1 MPIASDGCPVVVLAY
16 DALLHYVRALM
27 ANALSRIFLGRRK
40 DIRDPGIFHRM
51 ALIPFLAW
59 VGLGADGL
67 SSSAYGP
74 DEAYRAL
81 SSHRYLAVGLTL
93 ATAFTVLVISYAYSK
108 IIEHFPHGGGGYV
121 VATKLLGDR
130 AGVISGCALLVD
142 YILTIATSI
151 ASGGAAIFS
160 LSFIPESAHHY
171 QLFAELLVVGLLV
184 LMNLRGVKE
193 SVFALMPIFLLFLV
207 THVILLGYG
216 FIAHVHHVP
225 ELFRSVKEG
234 LRSDLRPASVGGL
247 GALGIAALF
256 LRSYSLG
263 GGTYTGIEA
272 VSNGLAIMRDP
283 KVETGKRTM
292 VYMALSLA
300 VTAGGIL
307 ICYLLFDVRPVPN
320 CGESDPCWK
329 TMNAVLAENM
339 ASHWHLGPIAIGKL
353 FVPTVLFAE
362 AALLFVAAQTGF
374 IDGPRVMSN
383 MALDSWLPHRFSAL
397 SDRLTTGNGVVLI
410 GGGAAAILFYT
421 RGNVTALVTMYSIN
435 VFLTFSLSM
444 LAMARFW
451 IMHRAEH
458 KDWARHLPIFL
469 VGLVLCVAIL
479 CVTIFE
485 KFAEGGWLTLV
496 VTTLAVILCVF
507 IRRHYLDVRRSLS
520 HLDALFKDLPLPAHR
535 EELGPCEPQKPT
547 AVLMTGGYG
556 GLGVHSVLTLL
567 RMFPGHFTN
576 MVFVSVGVID
586 SGNFKGSD
594 EVGRLKTQT
603 RDSLGKYVG
612 LARRLGLSAE
622 YRMAVGTDI
631 VEEASNL
638 CLGVAKEF
646 SNVMFFSGKLIFEE
660 RKWYHRILHNETA
673 YAIQHRLQFAG
684 YPMVILPVRVRAR
697 ELKQAH
703 SEPKQAA

>member
-1 MPIASDGCPVVVLAY
+1 
-16 DALLHYVRALM
+16 M
-27 ANALSRIFLGRRK
+27 ANAFTRIFLGGRR

-51 ALIPFLAW
+51 ALVPFLAW

-81 SSHRYLAVGLTL
+81 GSHRYLAVGLTL
-93 ATAFTVLVISYAYSK
+93 ATAFTVFIISFAYSK

-121 VATKLLGDR
+121 VATKLLGGR
-130 AGVISGCALLVD
+130 AGVVSGCALLVD

-160 LSFIPESAHHY
+160 LSFIPEWAHHY
-171 QLFAELLVVGLLV
+171 QLSAEVAVVVLLV

-207 THVILLGYG
+207 THVVLLGYG
-216 FIAHVHHVP
+216 FIAHLHHVP
-225 ELFRSVKEG
+225 EVLHGVTSG
-234 LRSDLRPASVGGL
+234 LRSDLRPKALGGL
-247 GALGIAALF
+247 GALGVAALF

-272 VSNGLAIMRDP
+272 VSNGLQIMRDP

-292 VYMALSLA
+292 LYMALSLA

-307 ICYLLFDVRPVPN
+307 VCYLLFDVRPVPN
-320 CGESDPCWK
+320 CTENDPCWK
-329 TMNAVLAENM
+329 TMNAVLVENM
-339 ASHWHLGPIAIGKL
+339 ASTWHLGPIAVGKV
-353 FVPTVLFAE
+353 FITTTLFAE

-410 GGGAAAILFYT
+410 GGAAAAILLYT
-421 RGNVTALVTMYSIN
+421 HGNVTALVTMYSIN

-444 LAMARFW
+444 LAMARFF
-451 IMHRAEH
+451 ITHRADH
-458 KDWARHLPIFL
+458 PAWARQLPIFL
-469 VGLVLCVAIL
+469 VGLALCASIL

-485 KFAEGGWLTLV
+485 KFREGGWLTLV
-496 VTTLAVILCVF
+496 ITTAAVILCLL
-507 IRRHYLDVRRSLS
+507 IRRHYFEVRRSLS
-520 HLDALFKDLPLPAHR
+520 HLDELFRDLPLSSAR
-535 EELGPCEPQKPT
+535 EELGPCDPTKPT
-547 AVLMTGGYG
+547 AVLLTGAYG

-567 RMFPGHFTN
+567 KMFPGHFGN
-576 MVFVSVGVID
+576 IVFVSVGGVD
-586 SGNFKGSD
+586 SGNFKGAG
-594 EVGRLKTQT
+594 EVERLRTQT

-631 VEEASNL
+631 VEEASKL
-638 CLGVAKEF
+638 CLDVAKEF
-646 SNVMFFSGKLIFEE
+646 PNVMFFSGKLIFEE
-660 RKWYHRILHNETA
+660 RKWYHRLLHNETA

-684 YPMVILPVRVRAR
+684 YPMVILPVRVRTR
-697 ELKQAH
+697 ELKQARRQTTK
-703 SEPKQAA
+703 EAA